1 MGNIIGGPGAAIGG
15 TSVPVINAG
24 PAVVGIPRPL
34 SPGLNYGERWG
45 MIAIEDFM
53 FSVVKDQIS
62 YTIKILMFCYIASI

>member
-45 MIAIEDFM
+45 MIVIEDFIL
-53 FSVVKDQIS
+53 SVFYQVNF
-62 YTIKILMFCYIASI
+62 LMP

>member
-45 MIAIEDFM
+45 IAIEDFI
-53 FSVVKDQIS
+53 FFVVKIS
-62 YTIKILMFCYIASI
+62 YTIKILMFGYISSI